1 MDKLEEYF
9 KLNREAFDDQE
20 IPDGHCDR
28 FEERLETLRYAQ
40 GDRIAAQG
48 DRIVA
53 QSDRMADQVVDDVVA
68 GRKVRSKKPLVW
80 LASIASA
87 AAVIAAAI
95 FINKAAIDSP
105 ADKAID
111 WFLGVGDDQAL
122 ICQTYYSKAAEIYEE
137 ALRGGIDEST
147 EWQMALMLRDDA
159 ALIDQLPDE
168 MSSEE
173 RAEVLK
179 DYYGALLDGMNKMK

>member
-20 IPDGHCDR
+20 IPEGHSNR

-40 GDRIAAQG
+40 GDR
-48 DRIVA
+48 
-53 QSDRMADQVVDDVVA
+53 MADQVVDDVVA
-68 GRKVRSKKPLVW
+68 SRKIRSKTPLVW

-95 FINKAAIDSP
+95 FINNAAIDSP
-105 ADKAID
+105 ANKAID

-168 MSSEE
+168 MSNEE

>member
-1 MDKLEEYF
+1 M
-9 KLNREAFDDQE
+9 
-20 IPDGHCDR
+20 
-28 FEERLETLRYAQ
+28 
-40 GDRIAAQG
+40 
-48 DRIVA
+48 
-53 QSDRMADQVVDDVVA
+53 
-68 GRKVRSKKPLVW
+68 
-80 LASIASA
+80 
-87 AAVIAAAI
+87 
-95 FINKAAIDSP
+95 IDSP

>member
-20 IPDGHCDR
+20 IPEGHSGR

-40 GDRIAAQG
+40 GDR
-48 DRIVA
+48 
-53 QSDRMADQVVDDVVA
+53 MADQVVDDKVA
-68 GRKVRSKKPLVW
+68 SRKVRNMKPLVW
-80 LASIASA
+80 FASIASA

-168 MSSEE
+168 MSNEE

>member
-1 MDKLEEYF
+1 M
-9 KLNREAFDDQE
+9 
-20 IPDGHCDR
+20 
-28 FEERLETLRYAQ
+28 T
-40 GDRIAAQG
+40 
-48 DRIVA
+48 
-53 QSDRMADQVVDDVVA
+53 
-68 GRKVRSKKPLVW
+68 PLVW
-80 LASIASA
+80 FASIASA

-105 ADKAID
+105 ANKATD

-122 ICQTYYSKAAEIYEE
+122 ICQTYYSMAAEIYEE

-168 MSSEE
+168 MSNEE
-173 RAEVLK
+173 RADVLK

>member
-20 IPDGHCDR
+20 IPEGHHDR
-28 FEERLETLRYAQ
+28 FEERLETLRCAQ
-40 GDRIAAQG
+40 G
-48 DRIVA
+48 
-53 QSDRMADQVVDDVVA
+53 DRMADQVVHDVVA
-68 GRKVRSKKPLVW
+68 GRKIRSKTPLVW

>member
-1 MDKLEEYF
+1 MDKFEEYF

-20 IPDGHCDR
+20 IPDGHSGR

-40 GDRIAAQG
+40 GAK
-48 DRIVA
+48 VA
-53 QSDRMADQVVDDVVA
+53 S
-68 GRKVRSKKPLVW
+68 RKVRSKKPLVW

-168 MSSEE
+168 MSNEE

-179 DYYGALLDGMNKMK
+179 DYYGAILDGMNKMK

>member
-20 IPDGHCDR
+20 IPEGHRNR
-28 FEERLETLRYAQ
+28 FEERLETLRCAQ
-40 GDRIAAQG
+40 G
-48 DRIVA
+48 
-53 QSDRMADQVVDDVVA
+53 DRMADQVVDDVVA
-68 GRKVRSKKPLVW
+68 GRKVRSKTPLVW

-168 MSSEE
+168 MSNEE

>member
-20 IPDGHCDR
+20 IPEGHRNR

-40 GDRIAAQG
+40 GDR
-48 DRIVA
+48 
-53 QSDRMADQVVDDVVA
+53 MADQVVDDVVA
-68 GRKVRSKKPLVW
+68 SRKVRSKTPLVW
-80 LASIASA
+80 FASIASA

-105 ADKAID
+105 ANKATD

-122 ICQTYYSKAAEIYEE
+122 ICQTYYSMAAEIYEE

-168 MSSEE
+168 MSNEE
-173 RAEVLK
+173 RADVLK

>member
-20 IPDGHCDR
+20 IPEGHHDR

-53 QSDRMADQVVDDVVA
+53 QAEIISAQGAKVTS
-68 GRKVRSKKPLVW
+68 RKVRSMKPLVW

-105 ADKAID
+105 ANKAID

-168 MSSEE
+168 MSNEE

>member
-20 IPDGHCDR
+20 IPEGHSGR

-40 GDRIAAQG
+40 GDRIVTQAEIISAQG
-48 DRIVA
+48 A
-53 QSDRMADQVVDDVVA
+53 KVA
-68 GRKVRSKKPLVW
+68 GRRVRSKTPLVW

-105 ADKAID
+105 ANKAID

-122 ICQTYYSKAAEIYEE
+122 ICQTYY
-137 ALRGGIDEST
+137 T

>member
-20 IPDGHCDR
+20 IPEGHHDR
-28 FEERLETLRYAQ
+28 FEERLETLRYAH
-40 GDRIAAQG
+40 G

-53 QSDRMADQVVDDVVA
+53 QGAKVA
-68 GRKVRSKKPLVW
+68 GRKVRSMKPLVW

-95 FINKAAIDSP
+95 FINRAAIDSP
-105 ADKAID
+105 ANKAID

-168 MSSEE
+168 MSNEE

>member
-20 IPDGHCDR
+20 IPEGHPAR
-28 FEERLETLRYAQ
+28 FMVRLETLRYAQ
-40 GDRIAAQG
+40 G
-48 DRIVA
+48 
-53 QSDRMADQVVDDVVA
+53 DRMADQVVDDVVA
-68 GRKVRSKKPLVW
+68 GRKVRSKTPLVW

-168 MSSEE
+168 MSNEE

>member
-20 IPDGHCDR
+20 IPEGHLAR

-40 GDRIAAQG
+40 GDRMAAQG
-48 DRIVA
+48 AKVT
-53 QSDRMADQVVDDVVA
+53 S
-68 GRKVRSKKPLVW
+68 RKVRSKTPLVW

-87 AAVIAAAI
+87 AAVIAAAL
-95 FINKAAIDSP
+95 FINRAVIDSP

-168 MSSEE
+168 MSNEE

>member
-20 IPDGHCDR
+20 IPEGHLAR

-40 GDRIAAQG
+40 GDRISAQG
-48 DRIVA
+48 A
-53 QSDRMADQVVDDVVA
+53 KVA
-68 GRKVRSKKPLVW
+68 GRKVRSKTPLLW

-168 MSSEE
+168 MSNEE

>member
-20 IPDGHCDR
+20 VPEGHRGR

-40 GDRIAAQG
+40 GYRMAAQG
-48 DRIVA
+48 AKVA
-53 QSDRMADQVVDDVVA
+53 S
-68 GRKVRSKKPLVW
+68 RKIRSKTPLVW

-95 FINKAAIDSP
+95 FINRAAIDSP

-168 MSSEE
+168 MSNEE

>member
-9 KLNREAFDDQE
+9 KLNREAFDDQDVPE
-20 IPDGHCDR
+20 GHLDR

-40 GDRIAAQG
+40 GDRIVTQAEIISAQG
-48 DRIVA
+48 AKVA
-53 QSDRMADQVVDDVVA
+53 S
-68 GRKVRSKKPLVW
+68 RKVRSMKPLVW

-95 FINKAAIDSP
+95 FINRAAIDSP

-168 MSSEE
+168 MSNEE

>member
-9 KLNREAFDDQE
+9 KLNREAFDDQDVPE
-20 IPDGHCDR
+20 GHLDR
-28 FEERLETLRYAQ
+28 FEERLETLRSAQ
-40 GDRIAAQG
+40 GDRMAAQG
-48 DRIVA
+48 A
-53 QSDRMADQVVDDVVA
+53 KVA
-68 GRKVRSKKPLVW
+68 GRKVRSKTPLVW

-168 MSSEE
+168 MSNEE

>member
-1 MDKLEEYF
+1 M
-9 KLNREAFDDQE
+9 AFVQA
-20 IPDGHCDR
+20 
-28 FEERLETLRYAQ
+28 RYASRSI
-40 GDRIAAQG
+40 GLAR
-48 DRIVA
+48 
-53 QSDRMADQVVDDVVA
+53 
-68 GRKVRSKKPLVW
+68 VRSWTRMEPSSATSPVTVTGRCWGSRPRALPWILWVV
-80 LASIASA
+80 LPSVPYTIASA

-105 ADKAID
+105 ANKAID

-168 MSSEE
+168 MSNEE

>member
-40 GDRIAAQG
+40 G
-48 DRIVA
+48 
-53 QSDRMADQVVDDVVA
+53 DRMADQVVDDVVA

>member
-20 IPDGHCDR
+20 IPEGHLAR

-40 GDRIAAQG
+40 GDR
-48 DRIVA
+48 
-53 QSDRMADQVVDDVVA
+53 MADQVVDDVVA
-68 GRKVRSKKPLVW
+68 SRKVRSKTPLLW

-168 MSSEE
+168 MSNEE